1 MILGILLCALVICG
15 ANSSLTTDTDLLE
28 IIFPSLNQANIEDL
42 AEGLKYIEFTSV
54 DFINAYIARIID
66 VDDVLNAV
74 VEINPDATLIA
85 SMLDDERSVGMIRC
99 PLHGIPILMKDVVC
113 YVSKFQGPCSKSPF
127 FISNAPNSP
136 SIRLLSFNIS
146 NGWPARGGQ
155 IYGPYFSRQDPSGSS
170 SGSAV
175 AAILG
180 LATVC
185 LGAET
190 SGSIIAPAHY
200 NKIVAMKPTV
210 GLTSRHLV
218 VPASEHMDTIGPMK
232 KSVKDAAYVLQ
243 SIVDVDPF
251 DNYTFGIPYG
261 AGLDFVSACD
271 FSAFKGARL
280 GIPRNVISSM
290 SNNSTGSML
299 EAFNKS
305 LAILRSAGAII
316 IENTD
321 FPSAQE
327 SRNNGLLTVQVVA
340 ADSVV
345 ALKKYLSLL
354 AYNSHNITDLEGLR
368 AWTQS
373 SSLEDCPNKPTD
385 IWDVVLENRNN
396 TDYKFWRAYQRAL
409 YRGKEGGLLGL
420 IKRYKLDDVIL
431 PSLFSSNWAAVVD
444 APITSVPMGA
454 IPSDQPIVSAGPNI
468 PFLGARFTDAKLIGL
483 AYAFEQRTI
492 KKKMV
497 HPYIKPRTDLRD
509 AVRIRY

>member
-15 ANSSLTTDTDLLE
+15 ANSSLTTDTDLFE
-28 IIFPSLNQANIEDL
+28 IIFPSLNQANTEDL

-54 DFINAYIARIID
+54 DFINARYLSTPRIID

-85 SMLDDERSVGMIRC
+85 SMLDDERSYAMS
-99 PLHGIPILMKDVVC
+99 LS
-113 YVSKFQGPCSKSPF
+113 SKGLAAQ
-127 FISNAPNSP
+127 A
-136 SIRLLSFNIS
+136 L
-146 NGWPARGGQ
+146 
-155 IYGPYFSRQDPSGSS
+155 SS
-170 SGSAV
+170 SQMHQ
-175 AAILG
+175 IL
-180 LATVC
+180 LQFVF
-185 LGAET
+185 
-190 SGSIIAPAHY
+190 S
-200 NKIVAMKPTV
+200 V

-271 FSAFKGARL
+271 FSALKGARL

-354 AYNSHNITDLEGLR
+354 AYNSRNITDLEGLR

-468 PFLGARFTDAKLIGL
+468 PSKIYGCKTHWVSICL
-483 AYAFEQRTI
+483 
-492 KKKMV
+492 
-497 HPYIKPRTDLRD
+497 
-509 AVRIRY
+509 

>member
-54 DFINAYIARIID
+54 DFINARYLSTPRIID

-99 PLHGIPILMKDVVC
+99 
-113 YVSKFQGPCSKSPF
+113 
-127 FISNAPNSP
+127 
-136 SIRLLSFNIS
+136 

-444 APITSVPMGA
+444 APITSVTMGA

>member
-15 ANSSLTTDTDLLE
+15 ANSSLTTDTDLFE
-28 IIFPSLNQANIEDL
+28 IIFPSLNQANTEDL

-54 DFINAYIARIID
+54 DFINARYLSTPRIID

-99 PLHGIPILMKDVVC
+99 
-113 YVSKFQGPCSKSPF
+113 
-127 FISNAPNSP
+127 
-136 SIRLLSFNIS
+136 

-190 SGSIIAPAHY
+190 SGSTIAPAHY

-271 FSAFKGARL
+271 FSALKGARL

-492 KKKMV
+492 KKKTV

>member
-1 MILGILLCALVICG
+1 M
-15 ANSSLTTDTDLLE
+15 
-28 IIFPSLNQANIEDL
+28 
-42 AEGLKYIEFTSV
+42 
-54 DFINAYIARIID
+54 
-66 VDDVLNAV
+66 
-74 VEINPDATLIA
+74 
-85 SMLDDERSVGMIRC
+85 
-99 PLHGIPILMKDVVC
+99 
-113 YVSKFQGPCSKSPF
+113 
-127 FISNAPNSP
+127 
-136 SIRLLSFNIS
+136 
-146 NGWPARGGQ
+146 
-155 IYGPYFSRQDPSGSS
+155 DP
-170 SGSAV
+170 
-175 AAILG
+175 
-180 LATVC
+180 
-185 LGAET
+185 
-190 SGSIIAPAHY
+190 
-200 NKIVAMKPTV
+200 V

-232 KSVKDAAYVLQ
+232 KSFKDAAHVLQ

-271 FSAFKGARL
+271 FLALKGARL

-305 LAILRSAGAII
+305 LAILRSDGAII

-321 FPSAQE
+321 FPSTQE
-327 SRNNGLLTVQVVA
+327 SRNNGLLTIQVVA

-354 AYNSHNITDLEGLR
+354 AYNSHNITDLEGIR

-409 YRGKEGGLLGL
+409 YRGKEGGLLGV

-444 APITSVPMGA
+444 TPITSVPMGA

-468 PFLGARFTDAKLIGL
+468 P
-483 AYAFEQRTI
+483 
-492 KKKMV
+492 
-497 HPYIKPRTDLRD
+497 
-509 AVRIRY
+509 